1 MDDFKTVS
9 ALVGQKHTFDDG
21 DSIEV
26 IQVKARSEDPLDTLV
41 TVHIQQGPG
50 IPRKLVLNS
59 IDFRNNYGH
68 LFGIEEQ
75 PPEVADEPFKTI

>member
-1 MDDFKTVS
+1 MLND
-9 ALVGQKHTFDDG
+9 LVGKRYAFADG

-26 IQVKARSEDPLDTLV
+26 IQVKYRSEDPLDILV

-59 IDFRNNYGH
+59 IDFKDMYGH
-68 LFGIEEQ
+68 LFGISE
-75 PPEVADEPFKTI
+75 PPEGADEPFKSI